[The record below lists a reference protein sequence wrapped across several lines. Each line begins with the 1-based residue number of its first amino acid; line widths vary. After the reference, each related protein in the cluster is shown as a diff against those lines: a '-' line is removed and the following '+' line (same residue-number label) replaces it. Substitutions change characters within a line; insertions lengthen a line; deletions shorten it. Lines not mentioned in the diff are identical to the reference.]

1 MLCKLML
8 TELMSPELI
17 SGVIGAVVGAIA
29 GFGLGLG
36 REMYKE
42 HKSQTQLIRR
52 AQFTLMRQRNELKM
66 LIQYMDG
73 VRHLKDRHRKI
84 PRTPFPDQLS
94 QFKAEEL
101 DFLLEP
107 GFISAQELVNLD
119 LSNAAYVNARFVNEM
134 RNELVQNVQSTATIQ
149 RHADQVITGQF
160 NSLLDAQAAK
170 LTDGLYMS
178 LDDAIARCF
187 ASWDVLSKASK
198 AIKMIPGEK
207 CFEDVTPVIS
217 DLDWKTM
224 RTVSVSSRQ
233 PQLKP
238 LEGSRIFIFEDKA
251 DRTAAQQLDKAEQ
264 WLAANGRPV
273 ERVCIV
279 IGGRTHSAVIS
290 ELGMH
295 DASEL
300 VRSCGLVAY
309 YWLQED
315 VLSLVDPWH
324 SRPSAKCEV
333 SWLV

>member
-1 MLCKLML
+1 MI

-17 SGVIGAVVGAIA
+17 SGIVGAVVGAIA

-42 HKSQTQLIRR
+42 HKSHTQLLRR
-52 AQFTLMRQRNELKM
+52 TQFTLMRQRNELKM

-73 VRHLKDRHRKI
+73 VRHLKDRHHKI
-84 PRTPFPDQLS
+84 PRTPLPEQLS

-134 RNELVQNVQSTATIQ
+134 RNELVQNLQETATIQ
-149 RHADQVITGQF
+149 RHVDQVITGKF
-160 NSLLDAQAAK
+160 NTVLDAQAAK
-170 LTDGLYMS
+170 LTDGLFMS

-198 AIKMIPGEK
+198 SLKVMPDEK
-207 CFEDVTPVIS
+207 CFEDVTPAIRDS
-217 DLDWKTM
+217 DWKSM
-224 RTVSVSSRQ
+224 QKVRVNSKQ
-233 PQLKP
+233 PLLKP
-238 LEGSRIFIFEDKA
+238 FEGSRIFIFEDKA
-251 DRTAAQQLDKAEQ
+251 DRTAARELDKAEQ
-264 WLAANGRPV
+264 WLAANGRQV

-279 IGGRTHSAVIS
+279 IGGRTHSAAIS

-333 SWLV
+333 SWLA

>member
-1 MLCKLML
+1 MI
-8 TELMSPELI
+8 TELMSPELL
-17 SGVIGAVVGAIA
+17 SGIVGAVVGAIA

-42 HKSQTQLIRR
+42 HKSHTQLLRR
-52 AQFTLMRQRNELKM
+52 IQFTLMRQRNELKM

-84 PRTPFPDQLS
+84 PRTPLPEQLS

-134 RNELVQNVQSTATIQ
+134 RNELVQNLQETATIQ
-149 RHADQVITGQF
+149 RHVDQVITGKF
-160 NSLLDAQAAK
+160 NTVLDVQAAK
-170 LTDGLYMS
+170 LTDGLFMS

-187 ASWDVLSKASK
+187 SSWDVLSKASK
-198 AIKMIPGEK
+198 AMKIMPGEK
-207 CFEDVTPVIS
+207 CFEDVTPIIS

-224 RTVSVSSRQ
+224 CTVSISSKQ
-233 PQLKP
+233 PQLRP
-238 LEGSRIFIFEDKA
+238 FGGTQIIVFEDKA
-251 DRTAAQQLDKAEQ
+251 NRAAARRLEKAER
-264 WLAANGRPV
+264 WLAENGRPS
-273 ERVCIV
+273 ERVCVV
-279 IGGRTHSAVIS
+279 IGGRTHSAVAS
-290 ELGMH
+290 ELSMH

-300 VRSCGLVAY
+300 VRGCGLMAY

-315 VLSLVDPWH
+315 VVSLVDPWH
-324 SRPSAKCEV
+324 SRPSAKCQV
-333 SWLV
+333 SWLA

>member
-1 MLCKLML
+1 MI

-17 SGVIGAVVGAIA
+17 SGIVGAVVGAIA

-36 REMYKE
+36 REIYKE

-84 PRTPFPDQLS
+84 PRTPLPDQLS

-107 GFISAQELVNLD
+107 GFISAQELVDLD
-119 LSNAAYVNARFVNEM
+119 LCNAAYVNARFVNEM

-149 RHADQVITGQF
+149 HHLGQVITGQF
-160 NSLLDAQAAK
+160 NPLLDAQAAK

-198 AIKMIPGEK
+198 AIKVMLDEK
-207 CFEDVTPVIS
+207 CFEDVTPAIS
-217 DLDWKTM
+217 DPDWKSM
-224 RTVSVSSRQ
+224 QKVTVNTKQ
-233 PQLKP
+233 PLLRP
-238 LEGSRIFIFEDKA
+238 FEGSRMIIFEDKA
-251 DRTAAQQLDKAEQ
+251 DRTTARKLDKAEQ
-264 WLAANGRPV
+264 WLSANGRPV

-324 SRPSAKCEV
+324 SRPSAKCQV
-333 SWLV
+333 SWLA